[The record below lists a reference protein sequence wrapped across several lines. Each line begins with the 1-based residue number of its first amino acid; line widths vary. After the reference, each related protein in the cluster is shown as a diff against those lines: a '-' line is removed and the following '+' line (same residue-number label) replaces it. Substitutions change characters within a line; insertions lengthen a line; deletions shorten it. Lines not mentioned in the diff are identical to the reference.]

1 MRVVM
6 LSPEVYPYAKTGGL
20 ADVLA
25 ALPRAVA
32 AAGVEV
38 TVCMPGSRPA
48 LRAAGALAPGT
59 RLHAPIGSRMEPA
72 EMVCAPG
79 ASAPTVLVRA
89 DQYFDRDGLY
99 GEGGRDW
106 PDNAERFAFFCRA
119 ALEWL
124 RAEGEPPDVLHVH
137 EWQSALAPAFL
148 RGTAELY
155 PELARV
161 RTVLTLHNLAYQGR
175 FPADQWPLL
184 NLDAR
189 YFVPEFLEFHGE
201 INFLKAGIVFAHALT
216 TVSPRYAAEIQTPEL
231 GEGLDGVLRA
241 RHAALSGILNG
252 IDDAVWDPATD
263 PNPPARYGAGDR
275 AGKARCK
282 RALQA
287 ELGLAVRDDAPL
299 LGVVS
304 RLAEQKGFD
313 LLAVALPRALE
324 PADAQLAV
332 LGSGE
337 ERYERWLRELGAR
350 FPGRVGARV
359 GFDEGLAHRIEAGA
373 DVFLMPSRFEPCG
386 LNQLYSLRYGTVP
399 IVHATGGL
407 DDSVVEF
414 DPATGAGTG
423 FKFSP
428 YTPDAFLAALA
439 RALRTRRDPALWAHL
454 IANGM
459 AQDFSWSRAAAEYR
473 ALYETLV
480 GGRTAQRSARKAGPR
495 SRPASAPE
503 RGPR

>member
-25 ALPRAVA
+25 ALPPALA

-38 TVCMPGSRPA
+38 TVCVPGYRSA
-48 LRAAGALAPGT
+48 LRAAGTPAPGP
-59 RLHAPIGSRMEPA
+59 RLYAPIASRMEPA
-72 EMVCAPG
+72 EMVRIPG
-79 ASAPTVLVRA
+79 APVSTVLLRA
-89 DQYFDRDGLY
+89 DRYFDRDGLY
-99 GEGGRDW
+99 GEGGQDY

-124 RAEGEPPDVLHVH
+124 RAEREPPDVLHVH
-137 EWQSALAPAFL
+137 EWQAALAPAFL
-148 RGTAELY
+148 RATAALY
-155 PELARV
+155 PELGRV
-161 RTVLTLHNLAYQGR
+161 HTVLTLHNLAFQGR
-175 FPADQWPLL
+175 FPADHWHVL

-189 YFVPEFLEFHGE
+189 YFVPEFLEFYGE
-201 INFLKAGIVFAHALT
+201 INFLKAGMVFADALT
-216 TVSPRYAAEIQTPEL
+216 TVSPRYAAEIQTPAF

-241 RHAALSGILNG
+241 RGAALRGILNG

-263 PNPPARYGAGDR
+263 PHLPARYRAGDL

-287 ELGLAVRDDAPL
+287 ELGLDVGDDAPL

-324 PADAQLAV
+324 AWDAELAV

-337 ERYERWLRELGAR
+337 ERYERWVRELEAR
-350 FPGRVGARV
+350 FPGRVGAHV

-399 IVHATGGL
+399 VVHATGGL
-407 DDSVVEF
+407 DDSVTDF

-423 FKFSP
+423 FKFGA
-428 YTPDAFLAALA
+428 YTAEAFLGALE
-439 RALRTRRDPALWAHL
+439 RALGTRRDAASWARL
-454 IANGM
+454 VANGM
-459 AQDFSWSRAAAEYR
+459 TQDVAWGRAAAAYR
-473 ALYETLV
+473 SVYEQLL
-480 GGRTAQRSARKAGPR
+480 GRRSP
-495 SRPASAPE
+495 
-503 RGPR
+503 

>member
-25 ALPRAVA
+25 ALPPALA

-38 TVCMPGSRPA
+38 TVCVPGYRSA
-48 LRAAGALAPGT
+48 LRAAGTPAPGT
-59 RLHAPIGSRMEPA
+59 RLHAPIASRMEAA
-72 EMVCAPG
+72 EMVRVPG
-79 ASAPTVLVRA
+79 APVPTVLLRA
-89 DQYFDRDGLY
+89 DRYFDRDGLY
-99 GEGGRDW
+99 GEGGQDY

-124 RAEGEPPDVLHVH
+124 RAEREPPDVLHVH
-137 EWQSALAPAFL
+137 EWQAALAPAFL
-148 RGTAELY
+148 RATAALY
-155 PELARV
+155 PELGRV
-161 RTVLTLHNLAYQGR
+161 RTVLTLHNLAFQGR
-175 FPADQWPLL
+175 FPADHWHVL

-189 YFVPEFLEFHGE
+189 YFVPEFLEFYGE
-201 INFLKAGIVFAHALT
+201 INFLKAGMVFADALT
-216 TVSPRYAAEIQTPEL
+216 TVSPRYAAEIQTPAF

-241 RHAALSGILNG
+241 RGAALRGILNG

-263 PNPPARYGAGDR
+263 PHLPARYRAGDL

-287 ELGLAVRDDAPL
+287 ELGLDVGDDAPL

-313 LLAVALPRALE
+313 LLAVALPPALE
-324 PADAQLAV
+324 AWDAELAV

-337 ERYERWLRELGAR
+337 ERYERWVRELEAR

-407 DDSVVEF
+407 DDSVAEF
-414 DPATGAGTG
+414 DPATGTGTG
-423 FKFSP
+423 FKFTP
-428 YTPDAFLAALA
+428 YTPDAFLAALE
-439 RALRTRRDPALWAHL
+439 RALRTRRDPALWARL
-454 IANGM
+454 VANGM

-480 GGRTAQRSARKAGPR
+480 GGRGV
-495 SRPASAPE
+495 
-503 RGPR
+503 

>member
-25 ALPRAVA
+25 ALPPALA

-38 TVCMPGSRPA
+38 TVCVPGYRSA
-48 LRAAGALAPGT
+48 LGAAGTPAPGT
-59 RLHAPIGSRMEPA
+59 RFHAPIASRMEPA
-72 EMVCAPG
+72 EVVRVPG
-79 ASAPTVLVRA
+79 APVPTVLLRA
-89 DQYFDRDGLY
+89 DRYFDRDGLY
-99 GEGGRDW
+99 GEGGHDY

-124 RAEGEPPDVLHVH
+124 RAEREPPDVLHVH
-137 EWQSALAPAFL
+137 EWQAALAPAFL
-148 RGTAELY
+148 RATAALY
-155 PELARV
+155 PELGRM

-175 FPADQWPLL
+175 FPADRWPLL

-189 YFVPEFLEFHGE
+189 YFVPAFLEFYGE
-201 INFLKAGIVFAHALT
+201 INFLKAGLVFADTLT
-216 TVSPRYAAEIQTPEL
+216 TVSPRYAAEIQTPAF

-241 RHAALSGILNG
+241 RGAALRGILNG
-252 IDDAVWDPATD
+252 IDDAVWNPATD
-263 PNPPARYGAGDR
+263 PHLPARYRAGDL

-287 ELGLAVRDDAPL
+287 ELGLEVRDDAPL

-313 LLAVALPRALE
+313 LLAAALPRALE
-324 PADAQLAV
+324 PWDAQLAV

-337 ERYERWLRELGAR
+337 ARYERWVRELGAR
-350 FPGRVGARV
+350 FPGRVGVRV
-359 GFDEGLAHRIEAGA
+359 GFDEGVAHRIEAGA

-399 IVHATGGL
+399 LVHATGGL
-407 DDSVVEF
+407 DDSVAEF

-423 FKFSP
+423 FKFTP
-428 YTPDAFLAALA
+428 YTPDAFLAALE
-439 RALRTRRDPALWAHL
+439 RALRTRRDPSLWARL
-454 IANGM
+454 VANGM

-480 GGRTAQRSARKAGPR
+480 GGRG
-495 SRPASAPE
+495 
-503 RGPR
+503 G

>member
-25 ALPRAVA
+25 ALPPSHA

-38 TVCMPGSRPA
+38 PVCMPGYRSA
-48 LRAAGALAPGT
+48 LRAAGALASGT
-59 RLHAPIGSRMEPA
+59 RLYAPIGSRMEPA
-72 EMVCAPG
+72 EMVRVPG
-79 ASAPTVLVRA
+79 ASVPTVLMRA
-89 DQYFDRDGLY
+89 DRYFDRDGLY
-99 GEGGRDW
+99 GEGGREW
-106 PDNAERFAFFCRA
+106 PDNDERFAFFCRG

-137 EWQSALAPAFL
+137 EWQAALAPAFL

-175 FPADQWPLL
+175 FPAARWHLL

-201 INFLKAGIVFAHALT
+201 INFLKAGIVL
-216 TVSPRYAAEIQTPEL
+216 AA
-231 GEGLDGVLRA
+231 
-241 RHAALSGILNG
+241 
-252 IDDAVWDPATD
+252 
-263 PNPPARYGAGDR
+263 
-275 AGKARCK
+275 
-282 RALQA
+282 
-287 ELGLAVRDDAPL
+287 
-299 LGVVS
+299 
-304 RLAEQKGFD
+304 
-313 LLAVALPRALE
+313 ALPRALE
-324 PADAQLAV
+324 PSDAELVV

-337 ERYERWLRELGAR
+337 ERYERWLRELAAR

-407 DDSVVEF
+407 DDSVAEF

-423 FKFSP
+423 FKFTP
-428 YTPDAFLAALA
+428 YTPAALLAALE
-439 RALRTRRDPALWAHL
+439 RALRTRRDSALWARL

-459 AQDFSWSRAAAEYR
+459 AQDFSWSRAAAAYR
-473 ALYETLV
+473 AVYETLV
-480 GGRTAQRSARKAGPR
+480 GGGAG
-495 SRPASAPE
+495 A
-503 RGPR
+503 